1 MAVLKIF
8 FTSDLS
14 RAQARMFGPRGIT
27 LRPDFGGLDI
37 AISVTHLARETGTPS
52 LLPLAFLACT
62 RFEDP
67 TVLLNGFKREDGTRE
82 TLSPDDLAVVMHAYR
97 SLHKRLCS
105 SVMEVYEPA
114 VSDQCKATNGERCEN
129 TLSSVRSEISIAL
142 VRDGMLLYP
151 FVGPWRTRLMHP
163 PHDMNICR
171 LCVDMVTERGIV
183 TDEENWKEL
192 PCLLGIVVPGWSDGV
207 CRKHSPGTNAEGAI
221 DIASGSVQCILKDKK
236 PWSSASQ

>member
-1 MAVLKIF
+1 
-8 FTSDLS
+8 
-14 RAQARMFGPRGIT
+14 
-27 LRPDFGGLDI
+27 
-37 AISVTHLARETGTPS
+37 
-52 LLPLAFLACT
+52 
-62 RFEDP
+62 
-67 TVLLNGFKREDGTRE
+67 
-82 TLSPDDLAVVMHAYR
+82 
-97 SLHKRLCS
+97 
-105 SVMEVYEPA
+105 
-114 VSDQCKATNGERCEN
+114 
-129 TLSSVRSEISIAL
+129 
-142 VRDGMLLYP
+142 
-151 FVGPWRTRLMHP
+151 MHP